1 MRGTFSLRLV
11 RAGWAR
17 RGTLAVPPAAGGR
30 VASAEGA
37 DRPLPRGCSSSATAD
52 GKCKMETAEKT
63 AATELRVNDLHE
75 KTGQFMKRVASGERF
90 VLVDRWGLP
99 LAHLTPASEVS
110 V

>member
-1 MRGTFSLRLV
+1 
-11 RAGWAR
+11 
-17 RGTLAVPPAAGGR
+17 
-30 VASAEGA
+30 
-37 DRPLPRGCSSSATAD
+37 
-52 GKCKMETAEKT
+52 METAEKT